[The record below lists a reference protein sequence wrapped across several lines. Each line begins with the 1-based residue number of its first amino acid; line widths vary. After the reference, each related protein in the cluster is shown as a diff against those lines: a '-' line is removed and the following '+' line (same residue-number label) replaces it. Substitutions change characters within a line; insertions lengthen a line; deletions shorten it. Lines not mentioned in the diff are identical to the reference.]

1 MTEILDD
8 FDDLQMRFGDFRRN
22 FGQFHRHNDGWN
34 LLLAGRK
41 RWFLYPPTFTHDTV
55 DLTLSTT
62 E

>member
-41 RWFLYPPTFTHDTV
+41 RWFLYPPAVPNFD
-55 DLTLSTT
+55 
-62 E
+62 